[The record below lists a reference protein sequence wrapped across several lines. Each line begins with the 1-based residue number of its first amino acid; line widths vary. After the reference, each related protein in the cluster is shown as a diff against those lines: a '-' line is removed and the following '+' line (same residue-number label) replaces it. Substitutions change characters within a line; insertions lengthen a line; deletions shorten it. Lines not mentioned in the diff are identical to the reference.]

1 MSEKRVSVTVRHNDG
16 SANDLDGLKCAVI
29 MGKASDRVPLIF
41 TGISSDKDL
50 AMMFIS
56 LFGNTEIGERMRRAA
71 SMAMEY
77 LICDGGVGF
86 QQITVRN
93 DKKIIHAD
101 DDTMQ

>member
-1 MSEKRVSVTVRHNDG
+1 MSEKQVSVTVRHNDG
-16 SANDLDGLKCAVI
+16 SAYDLDGLKCAVI
-29 MGKASDRVPLIF
+29 MGRASDRVPLIF
-41 TGISSDKDL
+41 TGISSEKDL
-50 AMMFIS
+50 VMMFVS
-56 LFGNTEIGERMRRAA
+56 LFDNGEFGSRMRRAA

-77 LICDGGVGF
+77 LICDGGAGF